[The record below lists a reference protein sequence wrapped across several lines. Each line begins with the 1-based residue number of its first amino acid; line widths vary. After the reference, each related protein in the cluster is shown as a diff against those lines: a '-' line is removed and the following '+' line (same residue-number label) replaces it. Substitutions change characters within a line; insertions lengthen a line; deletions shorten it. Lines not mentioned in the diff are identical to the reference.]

1 MARFKFRLE
10 QVLRYREQLV
20 SRAKMAFA
28 RACLDLAE
36 QVKKLNE
43 LRELLKKQE
52 LLPYQNPQEYWLRT
66 NFIRSLNED
75 IDEAE
80 LNRQRL
86 ELQVERRRVELVKA
100 GQERRLLDRLKEKQA
115 ERYAHEQ
122 LLKEEK
128 ELDEVASLRHTAQVV

>member
-10 QVLRYREQLV
+10 QVLRYREQLE

>member
-10 QVLRYREQLV
+10 QVLRYREQLE
-20 SRAKMAFA
+20 SQAKMAFA

-36 QVKKLNE
+36 QVKQLNE